1 MSTEKPSVLITGANG
16 FVGSRLCRTLL
27 DQGFEVI
34 AGVRQTADLS
44 LLQGLDISY
53 RYGDVCQPE
62 TLPEMV
68 TGVDYIVHNAGVV
81 KAKKVERFFEVNES
95 GTKSLFEA
103 IAAYNPTVKKAVYI
117 SSLAAA
123 GASDGTSPLTEN
135 DPPEPITTYGKSKLA
150 GEKVALSFS
159 DKFDVVAIRPPGVY
173 GPGDKENFAFFVALS
188 LRVKPYIGRTGRKI
202 QLVHV
207 DDLCRG
213 IYLAI
218 TSSTPPKAVYFI
230 AEDRS
235 YTMKELIKILR
246 KTVGRAAVPLYVPSA
261 PFKVIA
267 AVSARILK
275 TLNIA
280 PMLTKEKAEELL
292 ASWEVSTERAQKE
305 LGYKSSL
312 GFEEGAR
319 QTFEWYKK
327 EGWL

>member
-1 MSTEKPSVLITGANG
+1 MSSEKPSVLITGANG

-27 DQGFEVI
+27 EQGFEVI
-34 AGVRQTADLS
+34 AGVRKTADLS
-44 LLQGLDISY
+44 LLEGLDISY
-53 RYGDVCQPE
+53 RYGDVCRPE
-62 TLPEMV
+62 SLPAMV
-68 TGVDYIVHNAGVV
+68 AGVDYIVHNAGVV
-81 KAKKVERFFEVNES
+81 KAKKDERFFEVNEG
-95 GTKSLFEA
+95 GTKNLFEA
-103 IAAYNPTVKKAVYI
+103 IAQHAPDVKKVIYI

-123 GASDGTSPLTEN
+123 GASDGITPRAEEA
-135 DPPEPITTYGKSKLA
+135 PPAPITTYGKSKLA

-159 DKFDVVAIRPPGVY
+159 DRFDVVAVRPPGVY
-173 GPGDKENFAFFVALS
+173 GPGDKENFAFFTALS
-188 LRVKPYIGRTGRKI
+188 LRVKPYIGKTGRKI

-213 IYLAI
+213 IALAI
-218 TSSTPPKAVYFI
+218 TVNTPPGAVYFI

-246 KTVGRAAVPLYVPSA
+246 KTVGKAAIPLYVPSI
-261 PFKVIA
+261 PFKLIA

-280 PMLTKEKAEELL
+280 PMLTPEKAEELL
-292 ASWEVSTERAQKE
+292 ASWEVSTARAQKE
-305 LGYKSSL
+305 LGYKSSID
-312 GFEEGAR
+312 FEEGAR